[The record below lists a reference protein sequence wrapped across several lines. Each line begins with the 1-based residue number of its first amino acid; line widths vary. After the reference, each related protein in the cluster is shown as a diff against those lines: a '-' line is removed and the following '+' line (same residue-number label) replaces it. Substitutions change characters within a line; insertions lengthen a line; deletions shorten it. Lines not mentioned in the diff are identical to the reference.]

1 MGISN
6 EQEEAEGLKCGNDC
20 LERSERSRTASSWP
34 LRASGIGAAK
44 AAASPLPRRD
54 RLFLWICLLV
64 ITALAWAYLVHL
76 DRQMSASMAHDSM
89 MAEMGMTMD
98 MPWGATDVFFTFT
111 MWAVMMI
118 GMMTGTAAPML
129 LLFAGAQAAR
139 GRGRMS
145 PAVIAFGLGYTIVW
159 VAFSAGAALAQWML
173 HQTAML
179 TPAMAASSSRLAGGI
194 LVAAGA
200 YQLTPVK
207 GACLIRC
214 RSPLG
219 FLMTNW
225 RDGVLGALRMGLLHG
240 VYCLGCCWLLMCLLF
255 VVGVMNLIWVAALTV
270 FVLVEKIGP
279 LGSIVSRVA
288 GAVMI
293 VVGIMVVAGVQ

>member
-1 MGISN
+1 MHS
-6 EQEEAEGLKCGNDC
+6 AP
-20 LERSERSRTASSWP
+20 T
-34 LRASGIGAAK
+34 
-44 AAASPLPRRD
+44 AAALSRRD
-54 RLFLWICLLV
+54 RLVIWICLVLV
-64 ITALAWAYLVHL
+64 TTLAWAYLVHL
-76 DRQMSASMAHDSM
+76 DRQMSSSMAHDTM
-89 MAEMGMTMD
+89 MVEMGMSMD
-98 MPWGATDVFFTFT
+98 MPWTATDVFFTFT
-111 MWAVMMI
+111 MWAVMMV

-139 GRGRMS
+139 GTRGRAA
-145 PAVIAFGLGYTIVW
+145 AVTIFGLGYTVVW

-173 HQTAML
+173 HETAML
-179 TPAMAASSSRLAGGI
+179 TPAMAASSGRLGGGI

-225 RDGVLGALRMGLLHG
+225 RDGALGALEMGLRHG

-255 VVGVMNLIWVAALTV
+255 VVGVMNLLWVAALTV
-270 FVLVEKIGP
+270 FVLAEKIGP
-279 LGSIVSRVA
+279 FGLIVARLAGAIMIVA
-288 GAVMI
+288 GILVA
-293 VVGIMVVAGVQ
+293 AGVR